1 MSEGVSSLNRPAPV
15 SVRNRSDDSNS
26 KNEDGKGR
34 FKNRTAQRGEV
45 NRVLERM
52 NSQSAMFADSS
63 GIKTK
68 GRRGGRLCLTDHGDF
83 SQNPRS
89 VTGQSAITQSLHVG
103 GRGARKPSVE
113 RLDSEASFGSTGSFE
128 EEPMTVIEKPGPR
141 TRPNLRSGAL
151 NAANRVLG
159 RMESKRTLT
168 DLIEDN
174 NSKTQLVRTR
184 SGSSNDGIAIVRPS
198 TTYSGMS
205 TSDDNGLSQ
214 TKEKDSSG
222 EKEAA
227 PKNATRKPRT
237 RKRPTLADLGIPA
250 RNKPIRSRS
259 EASVDSTAK
268 TPFRRRPIRASSTTG
283 TPGTNLAKPQSP
295 KVGRFPW
302 RRNRRGST
310 GEIVHAPNEESTTPG
325 SNNSKVAQE
334 AYALERDAERKR
346 LEAME
351 LLRQAEEAEE
361 EANRKLAEAAG
372 SEEPRPLEDKNLAP
386 LRALSPVRQKNISII
401 SAISEITVDEDDEE
415 EEDITSSDSS
425 DSGSDEDDDDDSSES
440 SESGDSSNAE
450 SAAGSGANSD
460 SSSDVYLDES
470 ERKEEVAELNK
481 EPKPVPVSKAERL
494 PEKGQFNGLGGLIE
508 EENSGD
514 EEEIQRRAEQRR
526 RLRESGHIDIMSS
539 VRDGGLHTKTS
550 LGLTAF
556 DSNSEEEALSDENSK
571 RRRERDRRI
580 RQLEEKAGVDERVL
594 TSTSSIESATLGF
607 DSWDEESNSQ
617 LDAERARRK
626 AERMQ
631 RRAKRNNGGLENSH
645 HQSSEKA
652 QRKAE
657 REKEIEKRKAELEAR
672 RLEAQKRKEERRK
685 LLGVRDVDE

>member
-1 MSEGVSSLNRPAPV
+1 
-15 SVRNRSDDSNS
+15 
-26 KNEDGKGR
+26 
-34 FKNRTAQRGEV
+34 
-45 NRVLERM
+45 
-52 NSQSAMFADSS
+52 
-63 GIKTK
+63 
-68 GRRGGRLCLTDHGDF
+68 
-83 SQNPRS
+83 
-89 VTGQSAITQSLHVG
+89 
-103 GRGARKPSVE
+103 
-113 RLDSEASFGSTGSFE
+113 
-128 EEPMTVIEKPGPR
+128 
-141 TRPNLRSGAL
+141 
-151 NAANRVLG
+151 
-159 RMESKRTLT
+159 
-168 DLIEDN
+168 
-174 NSKTQLVRTR
+174 
-184 SGSSNDGIAIVRPS
+184 
-198 TTYSGMS
+198 MS
-205 TSDDNGLSQ
+205 TSNDDGLSQ

-227 PKNATRKPRT
+227 PKNATRTPRT

-268 TPFRRRPIRASSTTG
+268 TPFRRRPTRAISTTG

-295 KVGRFPW
+295 KVGRFAW

-310 GEIVHAPNEESTTPG
+310 GEIVHPPNEESTTPG

-415 EEDITSSDSS
+415 EDSTSS
-425 DSGSDEDDDDDSSES
+425 DSGSDEDDDDDDDSSES

-470 ERKEEVAELNK
+470 ERKEEVTELNK

-556 DSNSEEEALSDENSK
+556 DSNSEEEASSDDNSK

-580 RQLEEKAGVDERVL
+580 RQLEEKAWVDERVL
-594 TSTSSIESATLGF
+594 TSTSSIESVTLGL

-631 RRAKRNNGGLENSH
+631 RRAKRNNGGLENPH
-645 HQSSEKA
+645 HQSAEKA